1 MVLLFAQQLPAQAEQ
16 TQDPRPGSEPAPASE
31 TPSFLRLLGKHLAT
45 VSPAPSSLSWKA
57 GGGPGARF
65 HQGRELGKGP
75 NPPEHPLFAQP
86 ARPALKGCAKRHRH
100 VLDFGPRGGRLAG
113 EGE

>member
-45 VSPAPSSLSWKA
+45 ASPLRPLSPGRRA
-57 GGGPGARF
+57 GGREPGSI
-65 HQGRELGKGP
+65 REGSW
-75 NPPEHPLFAQP
+75 E
-86 ARPALKGCAKRHRH
+86 
-100 VLDFGPRGGRLAG
+100 RGQILQSTLCLHSPHGRL
-113 EGE
+113 